1 MKKVVAVLFGG
12 KSSEY
17 EISLMSASSIIRTW
31 MGKIRCHKYWNKQ
44 GGGLV

>member
-17 EISLMSASSIIRTW
+17 EISLMSASSIIKNLDRENT
-31 MGKIRCHKYWNKQ
+31 MS
-44 GGGLV
+44 